1 MYGIGIG
8 SGPDLEDSGPTPYEG
23 PGSRLGEKG
32 FGVGAR
38 RVQSYLLRR
47 YDWRCRERTM
57 DGAHVTSRYLRF
69 GWSSSEVSSC
79 LEWLLPGGLAGH
91 PIRMVLDM
99 SWTLRDLTWTDFEV
113 SLVDFRVQTVGVCLD
128 FCPMGVF
135 GS

>member
-47 YDWRCRERTM
+47 YDWSPRI
-57 DGAHVTSRYLRF
+57 Y
-69 GWSSSEVSSC
+69 
-79 LEWLLPGGLAGH
+79 
-91 PIRMVLDM
+91 
-99 SWTLRDLTWTDFEV
+99 
-113 SLVDFRVQTVGVCLD
+113 QK
-128 FCPMGVF
+128 
-135 GS
+135 